1 MEINW
6 EITFEGDWVSSA
18 EFSRTDAKDSTK
30 DYTPVQI
37 HIHTPSEHTVD
48 GVHYDAE
55 AHLVTQDSDGN
66 YAVFGVLF
74 DSSNGAAAD
83 NNWIA
88 SYKAAYGDRFNYDT
102 ATNSDNEGKVE
113 MDMNLLLNA
122 VDESDAWMYDGSF
135 TTPPCTEGV
144 AWTVYQKVQPI
155 STA

>member
-1 MEINW
+1 M
-6 EITFEGDWVSSA
+6 
-18 EFSRTDAKDSTK
+18 
-30 DYTPVQI
+30 
-37 HIHTPSEHTVD
+37 
-48 GVHYDAE
+48 
-55 AHLVTQDSDGN
+55 
-66 YAVFGVLF
+66 F
-74 DSSNGAAAD
+74 DSSNGTAAD

-144 AWTVYQKVQPI
+144 AWTVYQKVFPI